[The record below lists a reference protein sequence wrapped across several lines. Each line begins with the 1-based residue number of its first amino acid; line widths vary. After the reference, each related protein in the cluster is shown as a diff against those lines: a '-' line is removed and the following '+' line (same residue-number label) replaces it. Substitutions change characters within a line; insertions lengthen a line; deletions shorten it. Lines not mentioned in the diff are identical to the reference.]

1 MALRAKWAG
10 SRLLLRRLRDTMA
23 RGGGAQERFDQI
35 VQIIADDMV
44 AEVCSLYVRRGG
56 DILELFATKGLKPEA
71 VHKVRFRFGDG
82 IVGVVAATA
91 RPLALAEAQKHPA
104 FAYRPETGE
113 EIYSSML
120 GVPILRAGRLSGVLA
135 IQNRTER
142 EYTEEEIETLETVG
156 MVIAE
161 ALASGDA
168 IQQIGAEIA
177 DGIAVEALRLDGV
190 RMSDGLAMGIAVLHT
205 GPLPITDPV
214 AEDEE
219 VELARLDRAMGS
231 MHSALDDLIETYR
244 VEKSAGGVDDHLEV
258 LETYRMVAS
267 DRGWIKRIGEAIGT
281 GLIAEAAVAKVKGD
295 MQARM
300 DAVQDAYLRDRLS
313 DFDALA
319 NRLMQHLA
327 VDQSGDGR
335 LPSDGRIPSVEIPLN
350 AVLVARRLGPA
361 DLLDYDLDRLQAVV
375 VEEGAPTSHVAIVAR
390 ALNIP
395 MVGGLPGI
403 MGKVDPQDAIM
414 VDAGNAVCVIR
425 PTPEF
430 TKNFQ
435 VSMALH
441 KERQAAFERDRDLP
455 SNSKDGVTI
464 DLKINAGLLID
475 VGHLASGGASG
486 IGLYRTEIPFMIHSE
501 FPDIDA
507 QETLYRKVFE
517 QAQEKPII
525 FRTLDIGSD
534 KMPSFVRPPPEEN
547 PALGWRAIRI
557 GLDRQSVL
565 RDQSVALL
573 RAAAG
578 KKLSIMF
585 PMVSDVNEFRSAR
598 QIVLAERARM
608 IEEGE
613 QTPTQLTMG
622 VMLEVP
628 ALAMQLDWLLPHV
641 DFISIGTNDLL
652 QFFYAA
658 DRGNNLVDGRYD
670 PLSPAFLRFL
680 KRIIEECDRAKA
692 PVSVCGEMAGNTLDA
707 LALIAIGCRSLSTS
721 PGSTGSVRALVRS
734 VSVDR
739 VTEYVASR
747 LNAESQSIRS
757 SLRNFAVDNQIQI

>member
-1 MALRAKWAG
+1 
-10 SRLLLRRLRDTMA
+10 MA
-23 RGGGAQERFDQI
+23 RGGGAQERLDQI
-35 VQIIADDMV
+35 VQIIAADMV

-56 DILELFATKGLKPEA
+56 DILELFATQGLKPEA

-161 ALASGDA
+161 ALASGEA
-168 IQQIGAEIA
+168 IQQIGANVA
-177 DGIAVEALRLDGV
+177 DGIEVEALRLDGV
-190 RMSDGLAMGIAVLHT
+190 RMSDGLAMGVAVLHT

-214 AEDEE
+214 AEDEDE
-219 VELARLDRAMGS
+219 ELARLDRALGS
-231 MHSALDDLIETYR
+231 MHSALDELIETYR
-244 VEKSAGGVDDHLEV
+244 VDRPAGDTEEHLEV

-267 DRGWIKRIGEAIGT
+267 DRGWIRRIEEAIGT
-281 GLIAEAAVAKVKGD
+281 GLTAEAAVAKVKGD

-300 DAVQDAYLRDRLS
+300 DTIQDPYLRDRLS

-327 VDQSGDGR
+327 VDHISGDETEANGQ
-335 LPSDGRIPSVEIPLN
+335 IPGVSIPEN

-361 DLLDYDLDRLQAVV
+361 DFLDYDPKRLQAVI
-375 VEEGAPTSHVAIVAR
+375 VEEGASTSHVAIVAR
-390 ALNIP
+390 ALGIP
-395 MVGGLPGI
+395 MIGGLPGI
-403 MGKVDPQDAIM
+403 MGKVDPQDLLT
-414 VDAGNAVCVIR
+414 VDATNAVCVVR
-425 PTPEF
+425 PTSEF
-430 TKNFQ
+430 TSNFAA
-435 VSMALH
+435 SMALH

-455 SNSKDGVTI
+455 STSLDNITV

-475 VGHLASGGASG
+475 VAHMESGGAAG
-486 IGLYRTEIPFMIHSE
+486 IGLYRTEIPFMINSE
-501 FPDIDA
+501 FPDTDA
-507 QETLYRKVFE
+507 QETLYRKVLE
-517 QAQEKPII
+517 QSQNKPVV

-534 KMPSFVRPPPEEN
+534 KMPSFVRPPPEDN

-565 RDQSVALL
+565 RDQSIALL

-578 KKLSIMF
+578 RDLSVMF
-585 PMVSDVNEFRSAR
+585 PMVSDVGEFKAAR
-598 QIVLAERARM
+598 QILMAERAKLV
-608 IEEGE
+608 EEGE
-613 QTPTQLTMG
+613 EVPAKLELG

-641 DFISIGTNDLL
+641 DFVSIGTNDLL
-652 QFFYAA
+652 QFFFAA
-658 DRGNNLVDGRYD
+658 DRGNTLVDGRYD
-670 PLSPAFLRFL
+670 MLSPAFLRFL
-680 KRIIEECDRAKA
+680 QKIVQDCSAA
-692 PVSVCGEMAGNTLDA
+692 NVPVGVCGEMAGSTLEA
-707 LALIAIGCRSLSTS
+707 MALIGIGLRSLSMS
-721 PGSTGSVRALVRS
+721 PGAVG
-734 VSVDR
+734 
-739 VTEYVASR
+739 
-747 LNAESQSIRS
+747 SIRAMIRSLSVEDVTKFVDNQLAVES
-757 SLRNFAVDNQIQI
+757 SSIRNTLRDFAVDNQIQI